1 MCVHKQVIVRL
12 KGTFRFVD
20 SVHTAEAANSR
31 LFHSWSWPLVVGSA
45 LQSEQLVSGSR
56 TGKGVCLVH
65 HHLCTHCKRM
75 THWQQQGIHS
85 CSALSATVWRD
96 ALNSRH
102 FFLSLCLPLSL
113 SLCSSG
119 AVSTLCFVWKLSCIT
134 FHSLIHAYMFINNG
148 CNFISIH

>member
-102 FFLSLCLPLSL
+102 FFSLSVSLSL
-113 SLCSSG
+113 SLSLSSLSVFIWRCEH
-119 AVSTLCFVWKLSCIT
+119 AMFCVEIIMYNVSLTHSC
-134 FHSLIHAYMFINNG
+134 LYVYK
-148 CNFISIH
+148 